1 MANQTYAVRRAG
13 NQLGVFSSREISALF
28 AKGKLLSS
36 DEVGLSTG
44 GWQPVDAFLRSI
56 PAASAGPFSPGP
68 LSSPRQSDFYVS
80 FKGQRYGPL
89 ELSKIKAMVEA
100 NLLDS
105 SATLESVAMPGQ
117 VVSID
122 SVVPVV
128 PPPLPS
134 AAPVVATNSPKVS
147 PVPLLATSAGQP
159 TKPKVSY
166 LSLWWKTTLW
176 IYAIMAVLG
185 FLSNNVSGL
194 AVALGAGLL
203 LAPVKGAF
211 WAWIIWLVRK

>member
-13 NQLGVFSSREISALF
+13 NQLGVFSSKEISALF

-105 SATLESVAMPGQ
+105 SATLESMTTPGH

-122 SVVPVV
+122 SFVPMV
-128 PPPLPS
+128 PPPLP
-134 AAPVVATNSPKVS
+134 AAPVVALNSTKAS
-147 PVPLLATSAGQP
+147 SIPLSATSAAQP
-159 TKPKVSY
+159 AKPKVSY
-166 LSLWWKTTLW
+166 LNLWWKTTLW

-185 FLSNNVSGL
+185 FLSNNLAGL

-211 WAWIIWLVRK
+211 WAWIIWLIRK

>member
-1 MANQTYAVRRAG
+1 MANQTYAVKRAG
-13 NQLGVFSSREISALF
+13 NQLGVFSSNEISALF
-28 AKGKLLSS
+28 AKGKMLAS
-36 DEVGLSTG
+36 DEVWISVG
-44 GWQPVDAFLRSI
+44 GWQLVDVFLRSV
-56 PAASAGPFSPGP
+56 PAASAAPVAPTP
-68 LSSPRQSDFYVS
+68 VSSPRQSGFYVL
-80 FKGQRYGPL
+80 FKGQRHGPL

-128 PPPLPS
+128 PPPLPA
-134 AAPVVATNSPKVS
+134 AAPVVVQNSPAS
-147 PVPLLATSAGQP
+147 HVPLLATSAG
-159 TKPKVSY
+159 TRAKPKVSY
-166 LSLWWKTTLW
+166 LSLWWKATLW
-176 IYAIMAVLG
+176 IYSIMAVLG
-185 FLSNNVSGL
+185 FLSNNLPGL

-211 WAWIIWLVRK
+211 WAWIIWLIRK

>member
-1 MANQTYAVRRAG
+1 MTNQTYAVKRAG
-13 NQLGVFSSREISALF
+13 NQLGVFSSKEISALF
-28 AKGKLLSS
+28 AKGKLLAN
-36 DEVGLSTG
+36 DEVGLSAG
-44 GWQPVDAFLRSI
+44 GWQFVDVFLSSI
-56 PAASAGPFSPGP
+56 PAASAGPVAPAP
-68 LSSPRQSDFYVS
+68 VSSPRQSGYYVS
-80 FKGQRYGPL
+80 FKGQRHGPL

-122 SVVPVV
+122 SVVPVL
-128 PPPLPS
+128 PPPLPA
-134 AAPVVATNSPKVS
+134 AAPVVAQYSTIVS
-147 PVPLLATSAGQP
+147 PVPLLATSAGKP

-166 LSLWWKTTLW
+166 LSLWWKVTLW
-176 IYAIMAVLG
+176 IYAIMAILG
-185 FLSNNVSGL
+185 FLSNNLAGL

-211 WAWIIWLVRK
+211 WAWIIWLIRK